1 MPILLSDRLVA
12 GKGEGA
18 GGQGGLA
25 LGLHWGTPRPE
36 HRSGWAGDVT
46 KPRPRALC
54 KDSAHPLD
62 ISLE

>member
-1 MPILLSDRLVA
+1 MPILLSDCLVA

-25 LGLHWGTPRPE
+25 LGLHWGTLGLE